1 LARVGPDAAPHDGD
15 VIEDRPWSRRVDY
28 WYTFF
33 VSHPCPMTVRSEL
46 NHESLNTT
54 HSPSLMRVVVE
65 QPASAM
71 IATTSRVFILAP
83 SPCLDVPRA
92 SGALPRQWTSL
103 YHQARGVPSGNA
115 GPVTSFHGSPASSGT
130 GNDSFRTTESET
142 GANERRVR
150 MFPLPT
156 SVIPLIFGTINFRN
170 NTNNTEDPSLL
181 SPGSGVRAGVER
193 RWSRATPRG
202 REGVDR
208 RPWFGG
214 GD

>member
-1 LARVGPDAAPHDGD
+1 MLRVIGFAYELRHAEYGWPSGSGHRPLEETQHPRGAADSVDDEVHQSVSGQAARDAGVLARVGPDAAPHDGD

-28 WYTFF
+28 WYTFC

-115 GPVTSFHGSPASSGT
+115 GPVTSFHGSPASS
-130 GNDSFRTTESET
+130 R
-142 GANERRVR
+142 
-150 MFPLPT
+150 
-156 SVIPLIFGTINFRN
+156 
-170 NTNNTEDPSLL
+170 
-181 SPGSGVRAGVER
+181 
-193 RWSRATPRG
+193 
-202 REGVDR
+202 DR
-208 RPWFGG
+208 
-214 GD
+214 